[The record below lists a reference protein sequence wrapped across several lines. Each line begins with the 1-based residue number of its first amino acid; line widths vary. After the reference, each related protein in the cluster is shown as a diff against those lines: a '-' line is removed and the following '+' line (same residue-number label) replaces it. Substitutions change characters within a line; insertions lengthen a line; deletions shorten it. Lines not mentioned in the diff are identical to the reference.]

1 MCLELRVEETAEEY
15 KPDAAGNRLEVYES
29 LLLDTSS
36 ALWRELLYR
45 KERRNASASATTTA
59 TATANATT
67 TATATANATANAT
80 ATASGKEGGA
90 EKGNTVFD
98 IDSEEEKPLPMKDPS
113 RDVGVAAMCET

>member
-45 KERRNASASATTTA
+45 KERRNASANANATA
-59 TATANATT
+59 TAT
-67 TATATANATANAT
+67 AT
-80 ATASGKEGGA
+80 ATASGKEGEA

-98 IDSEEEKPLPMKDPS
+98 IDSEEEKPLPVKDPS

>member
-45 KERRNASASATTTA
+45 KERRNASASATA
-59 TATANATT
+59 TATG
-67 TATATANATANAT
+67 NAT
-80 ATASGKEGGA
+80 ATASGKEGEA

-98 IDSEEEKPLPMKDPS
+98 IDSEEEKPLPVKDPS

>member
-45 KERRNASASATTTA
+45 KERRNASVSVN
-59 TATANATT
+59 AN
-67 TATATANATANAT
+67 ANAT
-80 ATASGKEGGA
+80 ATATATAAAKEGEA
-90 EKGNTVFD
+90 EKGSAVFD
-98 IDSEEEKPLPMKDPS
+98 IDSEEEKPLPVKDPS
-113 RDVGVAAMCET
+113 RDVGVAAMCEA

>member
-45 KERRNASASATTTA
+45 KERRNASASVSV
-59 TATANATT
+59 
-67 TATATANATANAT
+67 NAT
-80 ATASGKEGGA
+80 ATATVTVSGKEGEA

-98 IDSEEEKPLPMKDPS
+98 IDSEEEKPLPVKDPS

>member
-59 TATANATT
+59 TATANAT
-67 TATATANATANAT
+67 ANAT

-98 IDSEEEKPLPMKDPS
+98 IDSE
-113 RDVGVAAMCET
+113 

>member
-45 KERRNASASATTTA
+45 KERRNASA
-59 TATANATT
+59 TANAN
-67 TATATANATANAT
+67 ANANATANAT
-80 ATASGKEGGA
+80 ASGKEGEA

-98 IDSEEEKPLPMKDPS
+98 IDSEEEKPLPVKDPS
-113 RDVGVAAMCET
+113 RDVGVAATCEA

>member
-45 KERRNASASATTTA
+45 KERRNASASATA
-59 TATANATT
+59 TAT
-67 TATATANATANAT
+67 ATANAT
-80 ATASGKEGGA
+80 ATASGKEGEA

-98 IDSEEEKPLPMKDPS
+98 IDSEEEKPLPVKDPS

>member
-45 KERRNASASATTTA
+45 KERRNASASVSVNA
-59 TATANATT
+59 TAT
-67 TATATANATANAT
+67 AT
-80 ATASGKEGGA
+80 ATASGKEGEA

-98 IDSEEEKPLPMKDPS
+98 IDSEEEKPLPVKDPS

>member
-45 KERRNASASATTTA
+45 KERRNATANANASASAT
-59 TATANATT
+59 
-67 TATATANATANAT
+67 AT
-80 ATASGKEGGA
+80 ATASGKEGEA

-98 IDSEEEKPLPMKDPS
+98 IDSEEEKPLPVKDPS
-113 RDVGVAAMCET
+113 RDVGVAAMYEA

>member
-45 KERRNASASATTTA
+45 KERRNASASVSVN
-59 TATANATT
+59 ANA
-67 TATATANATANAT
+67 NANAT
-80 ATASGKEGGA
+80 ATASGKEGEA

-98 IDSEEEKPLPMKDPS
+98 IDSEEEKPLPVKDPS
-113 RDVGVAAMCET
+113 RDVGVAAMCEA

>member
-45 KERRNASASATTTA
+45 KERRNASASVSVNATA
-59 TATANATT
+59 TAT
-67 TATATANATANAT
+67 AT
-80 ATASGKEGGA
+80 ATASGKEGET

-98 IDSEEEKPLPMKDPS
+98 IDSEEEKPLPVKDPS
-113 RDVGVAAMCET
+113 RDVGVAAMCEA

>member
-45 KERRNASASATTTA
+45 KERRNASASATA
-59 TATANATT
+59 T
-67 TATATANATANAT
+67 ATANAT
-80 ATASGKEGGA
+80 ATASGKEGEA

-98 IDSEEEKPLPMKDPS
+98 IDSEEEKPLPVKDPS
-113 RDVGVAAMCET
+113 RDVGVAAMCEA

>member
-45 KERRNASASATTTA
+45 KERRNASA
-59 TATANATT
+59 TANAN
-67 TATATANATANAT
+67 ANANATANAT
-80 ATASGKEGGA
+80 ASGKEGETG
-90 EKGNTVFD
+90 KGNTVFD
-98 IDSEEEKPLPMKDPS
+98 IDSEEEKPLPVKDPS
-113 RDVGVAAMCET
+113 RDVGVAAMCEA

>member
-45 KERRNASASATTTA
+45 KERRNASASVSVNATA
-59 TATANATT
+59 TAT
-67 TATATANATANAT
+67 AT
-80 ATASGKEGGA
+80 ATASGKEGET

-98 IDSEEEKPLPMKDPS
+98 IDSEEEKPLPVKDPS

>member
-45 KERRNASASATTTA
+45 KERRNASAS
-59 TATANATT
+59 
-67 TATATANATANAT
+67 ATATANATANAT

>member
-45 KERRNASASATTTA
+45 KERRNASASAT
-59 TATANATT
+59 
-67 TATATANATANAT
+67 ANATATAT
-80 ATASGKEGGA
+80 ATASGKEGET

-98 IDSEEEKPLPMKDPS
+98 IDSEEEKPLPVKDPS

>member
-45 KERRNASASATTTA
+45 KERRNASASAT
-59 TATANATT
+59 
-67 TATATANATANAT
+67 AT
-80 ATASGKEGGA
+80 ATASGKEGEA

-98 IDSEEEKPLPMKDPS
+98 IDSEEEKPLPVKDPS

>member
-45 KERRNASASATTTA
+45 KERRNASASVSV
-59 TATANATT
+59 
-67 TATATANATANAT
+67 NAT
-80 ATASGKEGGA
+80 ATATVTVSGKEGEA

-98 IDSEEEKPLPMKDPS
+98 IDSEEEKPLPVKDPS
-113 RDVGVAAMCET
+113 RDVGVAAMCEA

>member
-45 KERRNASASATTTA
+45 KERRNASASAT
-59 TATANATT
+59 
-67 TATATANATANAT
+67 ATANATANAT

-98 IDSEEEKPLPMKDPS
+98 IDSEEEKPLPVKDPS

>member
-45 KERRNASASATTTA
+45 KERRNASASVSVN
-59 TATANATT
+59 AN
-67 TATATANATANAT
+67 ANAT
-80 ATASGKEGGA
+80 ATASGKEGEA

-98 IDSEEEKPLPMKDPS
+98 IDSEEEKPLPVKDPS

>member
-45 KERRNASASATTTA
+45 KERRNASAN
-59 TATANATT
+59 AN
-67 TATATANATANAT
+67 ANATANAT
-80 ATASGKEGGA
+80 ATATATATASGKEGET

-98 IDSEEEKPLPMKDPS
+98 IDSEEEKPLPVKDPS
-113 RDVGVAAMCET
+113 RDVGVAATCEA

>member
-45 KERRNASASATTTA
+45 KERRNASASANA
-59 TATANATT
+59 TAT
-67 TATATANATANAT
+67 ATANAT
-80 ATASGKEGGA
+80 ATASGKEGEA

-98 IDSEEEKPLPMKDPS
+98 IDSEEEKPLPVKDPS

>member
-45 KERRNASASATTTA
+45 KERRNASANAN
-59 TATANATT
+59 ANAT
-67 TATATANATANAT
+67 AT
-80 ATASGKEGGA
+80 ATASGKEGET

-98 IDSEEEKPLPMKDPS
+98 IDSEEEKPLPVKDPS

>member
-45 KERRNASASATTTA
+45 KERRNASASATATA
-59 TATANATT
+59 TATASA
-67 TATATANATANAT
+67 
-80 ATASGKEGGA
+80 KEGEA

-98 IDSEEEKPLPMKDPS
+98 IDSEEEKPLPVKDPS

>member
-45 KERRNASASATTTA
+45 KERRNASASASA
-59 TATANATT
+59 
-67 TATATANATANAT
+67 TATATANATATAT
-80 ATASGKEGGA
+80 ATASGKEGEA

-98 IDSEEEKPLPMKDPS
+98 IDSEEEKPLPVKDPS